1 MRLDEGPCCWGA
13 HGTAQEGVS
22 GRWRRGCSLGTRS
35 FFFFLVVFAMSIQL
49 SRSRSLPQ
57 FTTGTCNDATVHSC
71 ELCGKGFRL
80 QRMLN
85 RHIKCHSQ
93 VKRHLCTFCGKGF
106 NDTFDLKRHVRTHT
120 GELAAPGGSGLL
132 GGGVGERGEMGQGQ
146 EASTGKMQSPGKPK

>member
-1 MRLDEGPCCWGA
+1 
-13 HGTAQEGVS
+13 
-22 GRWRRGCSLGTRS
+22 
-35 FFFFLVVFAMSIQL
+35 MSIQL

-132 GGGVGERGEMGQGQ
+132 GGGGGRKG
-146 EASTGKMQSPGKPK
+146 